1 MLAESKAATSRLKQL
16 HERLRGEAESKRHLE
31 ALCERLGSDVDAYKA
46 QVAQLERRLQL
57 IETADSCTKRCVRD
71 SYVNETMTEEDPV
84 PSLQS
89 ELEEIE
95 FKFSEIRAVFGIQ
108 HVAGVSVTPS
118 SRNAGNE
125 FFRMVTHT

>member
-95 FKFSEIRAVFGIQ
+95 FKFSTLGLRPGPQPA
-108 HVAGVSVTPS
+108 A
-118 SRNAGNE
+118 
-125 FFRMVTHT
+125 